1 MKKYKGLNNEEV
13 QKSREQFGSNKL
25 MVKESQSL
33 LSYFLDAIK
42 DKWILVLFTAL
53 GIKVAFNILMLFNS
67 NLGTP
72 DWYDAISI
80 IIAILMASGFSSWSS
95 YSNEQKFNAL
105 QDEASKIM
113 VKVYRNDELV
123 EIMIDD
129 VVTGDYILIQQG
141 DKIPADGIIV
151 EGKLKVNQAS
161 LNGES
166 EDCEKFELEDR
177 PIPASDD
184 LFTQYKIFRGTVI
197 TTGEAVMKVTEVG
210 DKTIFG
216 SINESLQEEEKISP
230 SKEKLNKLADTIG
243 IMGYS
248 AGAIYFILNL
258 VIGFIHFNGEMN
270 VTSIFLFVV
279 RTLIYSVTIIIMAV
293 PEGLPM
299 MTTLVAVI
307 NSAKLLVQKILLRHT
322 ETLETAGYLNI
333 LFSDKTGTITEGKL
347 TVVDIML
354 GNGKL
359 YENIDEVNA
368 VLRDEITKSAGLNND
383 SIISEGKAV
392 GSNGTDRC
400 LMDFLFEHKMMNFNT
415 DDIVEK
421 EQFSSATKYSSITL
435 NNGIKYIKGAGEIL
449 APQCTKYIKENGE
462 IADITADVIKELERV
477 SEIQTSRSMRLIGLV
492 KEEQGAKIF
501 IGMVCIRDNVRAGM
515 KQTVE
520 NINGAGVQVV
530 MVTGD
535 RKETAVAIAKD
546 AGILVND
553 TDVVLTHD
561 ELAKMSDDEVKSILP
576 NLKVV
581 SRALPMDKK
590 RLVNLGQELGLVCAM
605 TGDGVN
611 DSPSLK
617 TADVGFSMGDGTEV
631 AREASD
637 IVILNNS
644 LSSIEKAI
652 LNGRTMT
659 KSVQKFI
666 IFQLTVNVATIL
678 ISIVSPLFGI
688 EEPFTIVQILWIN
701 LIMDTLASLAFSEE
715 PALSKYMEE
724 QPIKRSDSI
733 LTKYMKSHIATA
745 GLFITFGSL
754 AILNNWFGIHKII
767 GTDDLKV
774 VETFMFTFFIYSIIF
789 NSLNTRSTGINVLE
803 HISENKK
810 FIIVMGGIAI
820 AQSLI
825 IQYGG
830 KVFSTVPMDLK
841 HFGIAL
847 ALAFL
852 IIPIDFI
859 RKSII
864 SKNN

>member
-1 MKKYKGLNNEEV
+1 MKKYQGLTTEEALN
-13 QKSREQFGSNKL
+13 SREKNGSNKL
-25 MVKESQSL
+25 MVKEAQTL
-33 LSYFLDAIK
+33 FSYFIDALK
-42 DKWILVLFTAL
+42 DKWIIVLFVAL
-53 GIKVAFNILMLFNS
+53 AIKLSFNIIMLFNKS
-67 NLGTP
+67 FGTP
-72 DWYDAISI
+72 DWYDVISILMAI
-80 IIAILMASGFSSWSS
+80 IIATGFSSWSS

-113 VKVYRNDELV
+113 VKVFRNNELI
-123 EIMIDD
+123 ELMIDEI
-129 VVTGDYILIQQG
+129 VVGDYVLVQQG

-151 EGKLKVNQAS
+151 EGKLKVNQAA

-166 EDCEKFELEDR
+166 EDSDKFELNDR
-177 PIPASDD
+177 PVPNSSD
-184 LFTQYKIFRGTVI
+184 LFTKYKIFRGTVI
-197 TTGEAVMKVTEVG
+197 TNGEAIMKVTEVG

-216 SINESLQEEEKISP
+216 SINESLQEEDKVSP

-243 IMGYS
+243 VMGYS
-248 AGAIYFILNL
+248 AGTIYFVLNL
-258 VIGFIHFNGEMN
+258 IIGFYHLNGN
-270 VTSIFLFVV
+270 YSINSVFLLVV

-307 NSAKLLVQKILLRHT
+307 NSAKLLLQKILLRHT

-347 TVVDIML
+347 AVVDIIL
-354 GNGKL
+354 GNGKVF
-359 YENIDEVNA
+359 ENIELLNQT
-368 VLRDEITKSAGLNND
+368 LKEEIKNSAGINND
-383 SIISEGKAV
+383 SLISEGKAV

-400 LMDFLFEHKMMNFNT
+400 LLDFLISKNMLDFSTENIK
-415 DDIVEK
+415 EK
-421 EQFSSATKYSSITL
+421 EQFSSVTKYSSVTL

-449 APQCTKYIKENGE
+449 SPQCQKFIDKNGE
-462 IADITADVIKELERV
+462 IKDITPEISKKIDEV
-477 SEIQTSRSMRLIGLV
+477 SEQQTGRSMRLIGLV
-492 KEEQGAKIF
+492 KEENGIKIL
-501 IGMVCIRDNVRAGM
+501 IGIVCIRDNVRQGM
-515 KQTVE
+515 QKTVS
-520 NINGAGVQVV
+520 NLNKAGVQVV

-546 AGILVND
+546 AGIISKE

-561 ELAKMSDDEVKSILP
+561 ELSKLSDEEVKKIIP

-590 RLVNLGQELGLVCAM
+590 RLVNLGQSLGLVCGM
-605 TGDGVN
+605 TGDGIN

-644 LSSIEKAI
+644 LSSIEKAV

-678 ISIVSPLFGI
+678 ISILSPLFGI
-688 EEPFTIVQILWIN
+688 EEPFSIVQILWIN
-701 LIMDTLASLAFSEE
+701 LIMDTLASLSFSEE
-715 PALSKYMEE
+715 PALDRYMKE
-724 QPIKRSDSI
+724 QPVGRSENV
-733 LTKYMKSHIATA
+733 LTKYMKTHIGTA
-745 GLFITFGSL
+745 AIFISIVSL
-754 AILNNWFGIHKII
+754 AILNNWFNIHKIV
-767 GTDDLKV
+767 GTDSAEQV
-774 VETFMFTFFIYSIIF
+774 RTFMFTFFIYAIIF

-803 HISENKK
+803 HITSNKK
-810 FIIVMGGIAI
+810 FIYIMGGIAI
-820 AQSLI
+820 VQSLI
-825 IQYGG
+825 IQFGG

-841 HFGIAL
+841 HFGYAMI
-847 ALAFL
+847 LAFL

-859 RKSII
+859 RKSIV
-864 SKNN
+864 SKK